1 MVGGGRLL
9 VKAGH
14 LEFSSL
20 QDGCL
25 LEVGANSRLVATLN
39 KIIW

>member
-25 LEVGANSRLVATLN
+25 LEVGANSRLGASLT
-39 KIIW
+39 KTIW